1 MHYVKKD
8 PHAKT
13 VKVKQ
18 SDSKKTLANG
28 TRHLAISVSLLAG
41 EKYVNML
48 NMDSKCMSQGSEEN
62 KTTNWTADGRFETFC
77 EATNVV

>member
-1 MHYVKKD
+1 MQR
-8 PHAKT
+8 
-13 VKVKQ
+13 Q
-18 SDSKKTLANG
+18 SKLNRVTAKKTLANG

-62 KTTNWTADGRFETFC
+62 KTTNWTADGRFETFG